1 MKILLIAYYYPPIN
15 SGGTTRPVKMAK
27 FLPRLGHDVTVLT
40 HTYRQT
46 QLTEPGIIRINDISN
61 NKNRKGLKK
70 LFWLV
75 LRGWTEILNR
85 MGIYFSIYS
94 WWKKRVLNLGDEI
107 IEQTKPDIIIA
118 SYPPVETLEIGLFFS
133 KKYNIPLVSDFR
145 DGLLFEPIEEK
156 RINRYPCIKRKY
168 EAIERKAAEHSSV
181 LITIMDLITGYF
193 NDTYP
198 GINAKSVGNGF
209 DADDF
214 VGLPGTG
221 TTFDPNK
228 FNILHAGRF
237 SLSDNAISP
246 EAFFQAVRE
255 LVEKRPELKDKLQ
268 VHLVGEL
275 SRRELDAIEDL
286 LRTNV
291 VKYYGMVKRELCLA
305 YQKEADLLLSITQP
319 TRRST
324 VSSK

>member
-1 MKILLIAYYYPPIN
+1 
-15 SGGTTRPVKMAK
+15 
-27 FLPRLGHDVTVLT
+27 
-40 HTYRQT
+40 
-46 QLTEPGIIRINDISN
+46 
-61 NKNRKGLKK
+61 
-70 LFWLV
+70 
-75 LRGWTEILNR
+75 
-85 MGIYFSIYS
+85 
-94 WWKKRVLNLGDEI
+94 
-107 IEQTKPDIIIA
+107 
-118 SYPPVETLEIGLFFS
+118 
-133 KKYNIPLVSDFR
+133 
-145 DGLLFEPIEEK
+145 
-156 RINRYPCIKRKY
+156 
-168 EAIERKAAEHSSV
+168 
-181 LITIMDLITGYF
+181 GYF

-214 VGLPGTG
+214 KGLPGTG
-221 TTFDPNK
+221 TTFDPDK

-275 SRRELDAIEDL
+275 SRGELDAIEDL
-286 LRTNV
+286 LKINV
-291 VKYYGMVKRELCLA
+291 VKYYGMVKRKLCLA

-324 VSSK
+324 VSSKIFEYLCAGKPILALTHETGAAAIVKQTGTGWVIHPENKNKIRELLETLVTGNTATFTPDENEIGNFSINRQVETLSEILKGIRK